1 MVNEKQ
7 KMVLKKKLGLSDFLN
22 FLVPFA
28 IASAQSSTRIR
39 LTTRS
44 RVTQQKHRQ
53 HSSTAANYNLL
64 IAVVFILLLFSFY
77 SCTKKTDTTPL
88 DCELF
93 SIKEFNPL
101 VNWKEE
107 EQGKKT
113 ISLDYTDAINGF
125 TIPSLRQLEN
135 GKFEFEFE
143 IKNNTRKPQQ
153 FFYKIYYQNESYKFE
168 EEDSVTHK
176 KMEFAEENFY
186 GSWTEASVTFKQ
198 TEAIASDNIFYKI
211 SDVFAITGN
220 PRNEERYIKDGI
232 NNRWQRNPR
241 MGDYSFLLVVSTREE
256 LSAIPESVQQLNK
269 KENEHFL
276 NPYYYFLYGK
286 GKELKKTIACKSA
299 TVLKVTAQPNL
310 GGGIYINSTSFSGVI
325 DTSAYCATCGH
336 NSNLYK
342 NAPIQQFINYVD
354 ASTKMENI
362 PVLADILSDNYSK
375 MDYNWNR
382 NFYTKEELIPAI
394 IQTSKKP
401 CTTVISDPDKK
412 KISIKNPKTTYGEW
426 KKESVGIITRHGLTY
441 GKYRVKVKLTELLN
455 KNNVWN
461 GLTNAIWLISQ
472 GGGEWNYRRNC
483 NKEGYMASYWGGSND
498 KRVPAVDYSEIDF
511 EILKTPPYCPDN
523 AFPPVFKNTSDDK
536 KNINSWNVQLPD
548 EITNADDK
556 VTVACTNW
564 DMACREPEKFAAGCN
579 PISYKGQTF
588 YTHRWDNTYRALTE
602 KKEEN
607 DDELFGSGF
616 YYFEIEWRPT
626 EIIWRIGPQPDKMRV
641 VGYMNDQVTSIP
653 NNQMLLIITQEYHN
667 TKWWPGAPYSQDNL
681 PFPANDI
688 PGEIYELTVE

>member
-1 MVNEKQ
+1 MVNVESGMKHA
-7 KMVLKKKLGLSDFLN
+7 LRTKLIPIEHNVG
-22 FLVPFA
+22 
-28 IASAQSSTRIR
+28 R
-39 LTTRS
+39 
-44 RVTQQKHRQ
+44 
-53 HSSTAANYNLL
+53 LL
-64 IAVVFILLLFSFY
+64 ICLLLFNTLLS
-77 SCTKKTDTTPL
+77 SCHKAKDTTPL

-101 VNWKEE
+101 VNWDEE
-107 EQGKKT
+107 DNGVKI
-113 ISLDYTDAINGF
+113 ISLDYTDAMNGF
-125 TIPSLRQLEN
+125 TLPSMRQLKN

-143 IKNNTRKPQQ
+143 IKNNTNNPQQ

-168 EEDSVTHK
+168 EVDSLTNK
-176 KMEFAEENFY
+176 RNELSEENFY
-186 GSWTEASVTFKQ
+186 GSWIEPVEFKKTEVI
-198 TEAIASDNIFYKI
+198 EPDNAFHKI
-211 SDVFAITGN
+211 SDAFTISGN
-220 PRNEERYIKDGI
+220 PRNEERYMQNGT

-241 MGDYSFLLVVSTREE
+241 MGNYSFLLVVSAKEDIS
-256 LSAIPESVQQLNK
+256 LIPEGIRQLNK
-269 KENEHFL
+269 KENNHFQ
-276 NPYYYFLYGK
+276 NPYYYFLHGT
-286 GKELKKTIACKSA
+286 GKELKKTIAHKS
-299 TVLKVTAQPNL
+299 TIQLKVKAQPNL
-310 GGGIYINSTSFSGVI
+310 GGGIYINTSTFSGTI
-325 DTSAYCATCGH
+325 DTSGYCATCGKD
-336 NSNLYK
+336 SNLYK

-354 ASTKMENI
+354 ASTKMDNI
-362 PVLADILSDNYSK
+362 PVIADILKDNYSK

-382 NFYTKEELIPAI
+382 NFYTKNELIPTI

-401 CTTVISDPDKK
+401 CTTVVSDPDEKM
-412 KISIKNPKTTYGEW
+412 IRIKNPKTKYGEW

-523 AFPPVFKNTSDDK
+523 AFPPVFKNSKDDK
-536 KNINSWNVQLPD
+536 NNINSWNVALPE

-564 DMACREPEKFAAGCN
+564 DMACWEPEKFGAGCN
-579 PISYKGQTF
+579 PISYNGQTF

-602 KKEEN
+602 KKEES
-607 DDELFGSGF
+607 DDELFGSDY
-616 YYFEIEWRPT
+616 YYFEIEWKPT
-626 EIIWRIGPQPDKMRV
+626 EIIWRIGPQPDKMRI
-641 VGYMNDQVTSIP
+641 VGYMNDKVTSIP

-681 PFPANDI
+681 PFPLNDI
-688 PGEIYELTVE
+688 PGEIYELVIE